1 MTSPSVRR
9 QREYDRQQPI
19 PQPHFGFGAPAQARV
34 NWQERLEQGFQTRH
48 AQRMQNRGAQR
59 GRRDERPA
67 PVAGPSIPITN
78 WGYHGFQPR
87 HMQANHGGQPQ
98 DIERQRRH
106 AEDENRYAAVMHNR
120 QLQLEAQRQTDYD
133 QEALQHQ
140 AHLAELRQ
148 QRQPDRQAVYDQ
160 EALQHV
166 ELQRQRQMNRDQ
178 EALRDQAHLA
188 ELQRQRQMDR
198 DQEALRH
205 QAHLAELQR
214 QRQMDRDQEA
224 LRHQVH
230 LAELQHQRQMDRD
243 QEALRH
249 QAHLAELQRQR
260 QMDHDQEVLRHQAH
274 LAGLQQ
280 QEQQQ
285 QHQRQMDY
293 HQEASQHQHH
303 LDELEQQQQDQRQI
317 DYDRE
322 ALQHQNDVAQQQQA
336 DQQAEA
342 EHVQQAV
349 QNNQALAAMPK
360 GCRPYQEPAH
370 RHYLGPMTVE
380 CPKCHALH
388 FMSERLTHSSNANPR
403 FGMCCLQGQISLPP
417 LSEPPQQLHRLLT
430 SSAPRAR
437 KFRENIRQYNTAF
450 AFTSVGVEIDHTILN
465 GRGPYS
471 FRIHGGLCHKMGALQ
486 QTEGRRPSYAQ
497 LYIYDQQAALAF
509 RNSRNANLDHVVMG
523 ELQEMLNAVNP
534 FVPLYRQ
541 AYQIMQ
547 ETPPQLQ
554 ANLSVAIVL
563 EPGEDRRRYN
573 LPTVDEVA
581 AIIPGHGEEEVD
593 ENRQIALRYKN
604 GGLWFM
610 SHLHPLYSP
619 LHYVLLFPKG
629 DQGFHNK
636 IPVVEQE
643 GVSVRSPHVSQR
655 CYYTF
660 RLHPRPMEPSDL
672 FRGGRLFQQYVVDA
686 WASIE
691 QSELNWV
698 MKNQK
703 TIRADLYHGL
713 RDAMRDAEGVDMSNM
728 GRRIVLPSSHP
739 GSSRHM
745 YQLFQDSMAIARH
758 CGKPDLFI
766 TMTANPNWPEIQEN
780 LFSYQAD
787 DNDPDGERRQTA
799 SDRPDIVARVFAQ
812 KMKAMLKD
820 IKDGLFGEVMGF
832 VFTIEFQ
839 KRGLP
844 HIHLLLFL
852 KQAYKIRDAAHVN
865 SIISAQ
871 IPDPDVHPVLY
882 ATVTKCMMH
891 GPCGPEKRRG
901 ILPLVNGQIC
911 GKPFPKC

>member
-1 MTSPSVRR
+1 
-9 QREYDRQQPI
+9 
-19 PQPHFGFGAPAQARV
+19 
-34 NWQERLEQGFQTRH
+34 
-48 AQRMQNRGAQR
+48 
-59 GRRDERPA
+59 
-67 PVAGPSIPITN
+67 
-78 WGYHGFQPR
+78 
-87 HMQANHGGQPQ
+87 
-98 DIERQRRH
+98 
-106 AEDENRYAAVMHNR
+106 
-120 QLQLEAQRQTDYD
+120 
-133 QEALQHQ
+133 
-140 AHLAELRQ
+140 
-148 QRQPDRQAVYDQ
+148 
-160 EALQHV
+160 
-166 ELQRQRQMNRDQ
+166 
-178 EALRDQAHLA
+178 
-188 ELQRQRQMDR
+188 
-198 DQEALRH
+198 
-205 QAHLAELQR
+205 
-214 QRQMDRDQEA
+214 
-224 LRHQVH
+224 
-230 LAELQHQRQMDRD
+230 
-243 QEALRH
+243 
-249 QAHLAELQRQR
+249 
-260 QMDHDQEVLRHQAH
+260 
-274 LAGLQQ
+274 
-280 QEQQQ
+280 
-285 QHQRQMDY
+285 
-293 HQEASQHQHH
+293 
-303 LDELEQQQQDQRQI
+303 
-317 DYDRE
+317 
-322 ALQHQNDVAQQQQA
+322 
-336 DQQAEA
+336 
-342 EHVQQAV
+342 
-349 QNNQALAAMPK
+349 MPK

-370 RHYLGPMTVE
+370 RHSLGPMTVE

-388 FMSERLTHSSNANPR
+388 FMSEKLTHSSNANPR

-437 KFRENIRQYNTAF
+437 KFRENIRQYNIAF
-450 AFTSVGVEIDHTILN
+450 AFTSVGVEIDHTILD

-471 FRIHGGLCHKMGALQ
+471 FRMHGGLYHKMGALQ
-486 QTEGRRPSYAQ
+486 QTDGRRPSYAQ

-593 ENRQIALRYKN
+593 ENRQIALRYKD
-604 GGLWFM
+604 GGLRFM

-698 MKNQK
+698 KKNQK

-728 GRRIVLPSSHP
+728 GRRIVLPASHP

-766 TMTANPNWPEIQEN
+766 TMTAIPNWPEIQEN
-780 LFSYQAD
+780 LFLYQTD
-787 DNDPDGERRQTA
+787 DNNPDGERRQTA

-820 IKDGLFGEVMGF
+820 IKDGLFGEVMG
-832 VFTIEFQ
+832 
-839 KRGLP
+839 
-844 HIHLLLFL
+844 
-852 KQAYKIRDAAHVN
+852 
-865 SIISAQ
+865 
-871 IPDPDVHPVLY
+871 
-882 ATVTKCMMH
+882 
-891 GPCGPEKRRG
+891 
-901 ILPLVNGQIC
+901 
-911 GKPFPKC
+911 

>member
-48 AQRMQNRGAQR
+48 AQRMQNRGAQH

-120 QLQLEAQRQTDYD
+120 RLQIEAQRQADYD

-140 AHLAELRQ
+140 ARLAELQQ
-148 QRQPDRQAVYDQ
+148 QRQRERQAVYDQ
-160 EALQHV
+160 EALQH
-166 ELQRQRQMNRDQ
+166 
-178 EALRDQAHLA
+178 A
-188 ELQRQRQMDR
+188 EL
-198 DQEALRH
+198 LR
-205 QAHLAELQR
+205 E
-214 QRQMDRDQEA
+214 
-224 LRHQVH
+224 
-230 LAELQHQRQMDRD
+230 RQMDRD

-260 QMDHDQEVLRHQAH
+260 QMDHDQEALRHQAH
-274 LAGLQQ
+274 LAQLQ
-280 QEQQQ
+280 QQQ
-285 QHQRQMDY
+285 QHQWRLDYDRDALQHQGHLNELQRQQQDQRQMDY
-293 HQEASQHQHH
+293 HQEASQHWHH
-303 LDELEQQQQDQRQI
+303 LDELEQQQQHQRQM
-317 DYDRE
+317 DHDRE

-430 SSAPRAR
+430 SSAPRAQ
-437 KFRENIRQYNTAF
+437 KFRENIRQYNIAF
-450 AFTSVGVEIDHTILN
+450 AFTSVGVDIDHTILD

-471 FRIHGGLCHKMGALQ
+471 FRMHGGLYHKMGALQ
-486 QTEGRRPSYAQ
+486 QTDGRRPSYAQ

-509 RNSRNANLDHVVMG
+509 RNTRNANLDHVVMG

-581 AIIPGHGEEEVD
+581 AIIPGHGEEDVD
-593 ENRQIALRYKN
+593 ENRQIVLRYKD
-604 GGLWFM
+604 GGLRFM

-619 LHYVLLFPKG
+619 LHYILLFPKG
-629 DQGFHNK
+629 DQGFHTK

-643 GVSVRSPHVSQR
+643 GVAVRSPHVSQR

-686 WASIE
+686 WASIDR
-691 QSELNWV
+691 LC
-698 MKNQK
+698 
-703 TIRADLYHGL
+703 HGY
-713 RDAMRDAEGVDMSNM
+713 G
-728 GRRIVLPSSHP
+728 
-739 GSSRHM
+739 
-745 YQLFQDSMAIARH
+745 
-758 CGKPDLFI
+758 
-766 TMTANPNWPEIQEN
+766 
-780 LFSYQAD
+780 
-787 DNDPDGERRQTA
+787 
-799 SDRPDIVARVFAQ
+799 
-812 KMKAMLKD
+812 
-820 IKDGLFGEVMGF
+820 
-832 VFTIEFQ
+832 
-839 KRGLP
+839 
-844 HIHLLLFL
+844 
-852 KQAYKIRDAAHVN
+852 
-865 SIISAQ
+865 
-871 IPDPDVHPVLY
+871 
-882 ATVTKCMMH
+882 
-891 GPCGPEKRRG
+891 
-901 ILPLVNGQIC
+901 
-911 GKPFPKC
+911 